1 MNRPPMFMT
10 VQIRGEEKKFLLW
23 LPLFL
28 VLPLAL
34 LLLIILSPLILV
46 AVVILQ
52 LKGWRGQVSSAI
64 GTSLGLLCSV
74 RGIRAGFDVLCS
86 MHGLRVAVSN
96 RNERVYISVI

>member
-1 MNRPPMFMT
+1 MNRPPMLMT
-10 VQIRGEEKKFLLW
+10 VQIRGEERKFLLW

-52 LKGWRGQVSSAI
+52 LKGRRGQVSRAI
-64 GTSLGLLCSV
+64 STSLGLLCSV
-74 RGIRAGFDVLCS
+74 PVSKLVSTCS
-86 MHGLRVAVSN
+86 VRCTVFGLPYPIVMN
-96 RNERVYISVI
+96 GYTFP